1 MVQGHYIPTT
11 HGYRICE
18 VGIEISNMNAEDKDF
33 TQRGYLKLS
42 FSLGNWLRINAYPKY
57 TNALY
62 RSQML
67 MFQTGF
73 ILI

>member
-1 MVQGHYIPTT
+1 
-11 HGYRICE
+11 
-18 VGIEISNMNAEDKDF
+18 MNSEDKDF

-67 MFQTGF
+67 MFQTG
-73 ILI
+73 ILQRVQLNLTFDPYNWIQGHCIPSILNH